1 MFFFHTNKDSFHAN
15 QDVMFYFIL
24 SSLHMFIPLGVI
36 NILIPK
42 VRTESAKKGTF
53 NTGAQAFNN
62 LPLHLKRVDSVVI
75 FKTQL
80 NDIIFRVLVNLL
92 DFFYLVI

>member
-1 MFFFHTNKDSFHAN
+1 
-15 QDVMFYFIL
+15 MFYFIL

-42 VRTESAKKGTF
+42 ESAKKGTF

>member
-1 MFFFHTNKDSFHAN
+1 
-15 QDVMFYFIL
+15 MFYFIL

-42 VRTESAKKGTF
+42 VRTESTKKGTF

-92 DFFYLVI
+92 DFFYSVI

>member
-1 MFFFHTNKDSFHAN
+1 
-15 QDVMFYFIL
+15 MFYFIL

-42 VRTESAKKGTF
+42 VRTESAKKGPF

-62 LPLHLKRVDSVVI
+62 LPPNQRELTL
-75 FKTQL
+75 
-80 NDIIFRVLVNLL
+80 
-92 DFFYLVI
+92 

>member
-15 QDVMFYFIL
+15 QDVNVLFYFIK
-24 SSLHMFIPLGVI
+24 SSHVYSTRRDKYFNSKSPYRICQ
-36 NILIPK
+36 
-42 VRTESAKKGTF
+42 KGIF

>member
-1 MFFFHTNKDSFHAN
+1 MFFFHTNKDSFMRTRML
-15 QDVMFYFIL
+15 MFYFIL

-62 LPLHLKRVDSVVI
+62 LPLHLKRDDSVVI

-80 NDIIFRVLVNLL
+80 NDIIFRVLINLL

>member
-15 QDVMFYFIL
+15 QDVVFYFIL

-53 NTGAQAFNN
+53 NTWSPGFQ
-62 LPLHLKRVDSVVI
+62 
-75 FKTQL
+75 
-80 NDIIFRVLVNLL
+80 
-92 DFFYLVI
+92 

>member
-1 MFFFHTNKDSFHAN
+1 
-15 QDVMFYFIL
+15 MFYFIL

-36 NILIPK
+36 NILIP
-42 VRTESAKKGTF
+42 TESAKKGTL